1 MPLDFDINEIYARF
15 LSVQMMYAERNDK
28 LERQQQLFDSEMWEE
43 EDPEG
48 EMEEVQ
54 LTLNY
59 VRRSVLWHVGLLT
72 GKPPRVDVPL
82 VPATPD
88 PAAMKRERFLR
99 LVLADRRFRRA
110 WRRVEVHANKYGYG
124 VMQVLWQPPKGQPAT
139 RDVPIAEGS
148 TSETSRE
155 VHTAMPFLFRALDP
169 RRFMPRYN
177 TYDDPQDFLYVFRWD
192 PGRLVE
198 DLQMKYDAD
207 LGPTGEESGTIGT
220 CDLVE
225 YWDDDRYVLL
235 AITSRFVERDN
246 RVVEERTPVV
256 LVDKPHAYGRPPFFV
271 LPNVLATP
279 EEDPTDGGSLSE
291 VDLVEALNKH
301 LNLLVSLTATE
312 IATRIHPPAVYQT
325 DNPQQ
330 DINNIRLG
338 AGEVIPI
345 GVDEELIPLS
355 WSGIPAIVAEHRDA
369 IMGALRDFS
378 GLPKTSFGSS
388 EGASGIGM
396 RLAFAVLEMIL
407 PLKLPER
414 CDVLTD
420 LLGHVLKVVEVKL
433 PKLGS
438 IELITATEG
447 RPVVSRLTAEDIDGS
462 HLCIVSYGNLI
473 PRDQQEHEQHVVY
486 MHKTG
491 TISHRTALEMLDAPQ
506 IPDPD
511 AELDRIRM
519 ERKDKALHP
528 EFAEILE
535 EEKPGLPDP
544 RQAAQGQP
552 AMPVGPQPPPG
563 MPLKMDSAPPVPQT
577 PAMPSQQNAP
587 FLQRGMSPGMP
598 QMMPGPGGPGVNPGP
613 PIRSQG

>member
-1 MPLDFDINEIYARF
+1 MPLDFDISEIYARF
-15 LSVQMMYAERNDK
+15 LSVQMMYNERNDR
-28 LERQQQLFDSEMWEE
+28 LERQQQLFDGEMWEE
-43 EDPEG
+43 AEPEG
-48 EMEEVQ
+48 EMEQVQ

-59 VRRSVLWHVGLLT
+59 ARRSVLWHVGLLT
-72 GKPPRVDVPL
+72 GKPPRVDVPI
-82 VPATPD
+82 VPTAPD
-88 PAAMKRERFLR
+88 PAAAKRERFLR
-99 LVLADRRFRRA
+99 LVVGSPQFRRA

-124 VMQVLWQPPKGQPAT
+124 VLQTLWQAPKGQPVT
-139 RDVPIAEGS
+139 RDTPTAEGS
-148 TSETSRE
+148 SAATSRS
-155 VHTAMPFLFRALDP
+155 VHTALPFVFRALDP

-177 TYDDPQDFLYVFRWD
+177 TFDRPDDFLYVFRYD

-198 DLQMKYDAD
+198 DLKDKYDAD
-207 LGPTGEESGTIGT
+207 LGPTDVESGSSGT

-235 AITSRFVERDN
+235 AITSRFVEREGH
-246 RVVEERTPVV
+246 VVEERTPVV
-256 LVDKPHAYGRPPFFV
+256 LVDKLHDYGRPPFFV

-291 VDLVEALNKH
+291 VELVEALNRH
-301 LNLLVSLTATE
+301 LNLIVSLTATE
-312 IATRIHPPAVYQT
+312 IATRIHPPAVYKSDDPRQE
-325 DNPQQ
+325 
-330 DINNIRLG
+330 INNIRLG

-345 GVDEELIPLS
+345 GEDEELTPLS
-355 WSGIPAIVAEHRDA
+355 WTGIPSTVAEHRDA

-388 EGASGIGM
+388 DGASGIGM
-396 RLAFAVLEMIL
+396 KLAFAVLEMIL

-414 CDVLTD
+414 CDCLVEI
-420 LLGHVLKVVEVKL
+420 LGHVLRTAEANL
-433 PKLGS
+433 SEDAS
-438 IELITATEG
+438 IELVTATEG
-447 RPVVSRLTAEDIDGS
+447 RPVVSRLTEADVDGNYV
-462 HLCIVSYGNLI
+462 CVVTFVNMI
-473 PRDQQEHEQHVVY
+473 PRDKLEHEQHVVY
-486 MHKTG
+486 LHKTG

-511 AELDRIRM
+511 AELDRIRK

-528 EFAEILE
+528 EFAEILG

-552 AMPVGPQPPPG
+552 AMPAGPQPPPG
-563 MPLKMDSAPPVPQT
+563 MPLKMDAAPPVPQT

-587 FLQRGMSPGMP
+587 FLQRGQPPGMP
-598 QMMPGPGGPGVNPGP
+598 QMMPGGGGPGVHAGP